1 MLCINKCYDIV
12 HKQHSWS
19 FNELAVYVVV
29 YYSDLL
35 PILLILQICYIIV
48 MIIFT
53 SSYNSYNILAE
64 CIYN

>member
-1 MLCINKCYDIV
+1 MLTLCINKCYDIV
-12 HKQHSWS
+12 HTQHSWS

-35 PILLILQICYIIV
+35 PILFILQICYIIV

-53 SSYNSYNILAE
+53 SSYIAITFLQSV
-64 CIYN
+64 